1 MARRNRFD
9 NDRGGRGR
17 RDSGEFRGNR
27 DRYSEP
33 ESRSQPPSGGGKS
46 PLDVAKIAI
55 LASVFILG
63 VVVGIALNFSNN
75 SNLDSVDSRFEIDQQ
90 APNAQLCQQ
99 FGASAIVSDM
109 RIYLTLN
116 PFNVFV
122 TQPIME
128 PGCVL
133 RQNNWSL
140 LEKQDLVT
148 NEQVRDCKRRM
159 NTFGFTGVLEGKPK
173 INCIYQNDSMGNLF
187 LNKSGNS
194 GARPESDNF

>member
-1 MARRNRFD
+1 MARRNRYD
-9 NDRGGRGR
+9 YDRP
-17 RDSGEFRGNR
+17 ER
-27 DRYSEP
+27 DRAYNT
-33 ESRSQPPSGGGKS
+33 ESRNTPPSGGGKKS
-46 PLDVAKIAI
+46 PIDAAKAAI

-63 VVVGIALNFSNN
+63 IVVGIAINFSNN
-75 SNLDSVDSRFEIDQQ
+75 SDLSGISSSIEIDQQ
-90 APNAQLCQQ
+90 APNPQVCQQ

-122 TQPIME
+122 TQPIMT

-140 LEKQDLVT
+140 LEKQNLVS

-159 NTFGFTGVLEGKPK
+159 NTFGYTGVLEGKPK

-187 LNKSGNS
+187 LNNPGSS

>member
-1 MARRNRFD
+1 MARKNRYD
-9 NDRGGRGR
+9 YDRPGG
-17 RDSGEFRGNR
+17 
-27 DRYSEP
+27 DRSYSTGDRTP
-33 ESRSQPPSGGGKS
+33 PPSGGGKKS
-46 PLDVAKIAI
+46 PIDAAKAAI

-63 VVVGIALNFSNN
+63 IVVGIALNFSNN
-75 SNLDSVDSRFEIDQQ
+75 SDLSGIDSRIEIDQQ
-90 APNAQLCQQ
+90 APNPQLCQQ

-140 LEKQDLVT
+140 LEKQNLVS

-159 NTFGFTGVLEGKPK
+159 NTFGYTGVLEGKPK

-187 LNKSGNS
+187 LNNPGSSGT
-194 GARPESDNF
+194 RPESDNF

>member
-1 MARRNRFD
+1 MARRNRYD
-9 NDRGGRGR
+9 YDRSERDRG
-17 RDSGEFRGNR
+17 SRGNR
-27 DRYSEP
+27 DRFYETETRTP
-33 ESRSQPPSGGGKS
+33 PPSGGKKS
-46 PLDVAKIAI
+46 PIDAAKAAI

-63 VVVGIALNFSNN
+63 IVVGIALNFSN
-75 SNLDSVDSRFEIDQQ
+75 STDLDSVVSRFEIDQK
-90 APNAQLCQQ
+90 APNPELCQQ

-122 TQPIME
+122 TQPVME

-140 LEKQDLVT
+140 LEKRNLVN

-187 LNKSGNS
+187 LNNSGNS
-194 GARPESDNF
+194 TVRPESDSF

>member
-1 MARRNRFD
+1 MARRNRYD
-9 NDRGGRGR
+9 YDRSERERGGK
-17 RDSGEFRGNR
+17 SNR
-27 DRYSEP
+27 DRSYGAEASTVA
-33 ESRSQPPSGGGKS
+33 SSGGGKS
-46 PLDVAKIAI
+46 PINAAKAAI

-63 VVVGIALNFSNN
+63 IVVGIALNFSNN
-75 SNLDSVDSRFEIDQQ
+75 SDLSGIDSRIEIDQQ

-140 LEKQDLVT
+140 LEKQNLVS

-159 NTFGFTGVLEGKPK
+159 NTFGYTGVLEGKPK

-187 LNKSGNS
+187 LNNTGNS